1 MGERRKTING
11 DDLLYA
17 LNTLGFEKY
26 LDALRTYLNKYREI
40 IKGDARDNE
49 LNHESMEIARR
60 EDNS

>member
-26 LDALRTYLNKYREI
+26 LDALRAYLNKYREI
-40 IKGDARDNE
+40 IKGDSREND
-49 LNHESMEIARR
+49 IA
-60 EDNS
+60 S

>member
-40 IKGDARDNE
+40 IKGETRE
-49 LNHESMEIARR
+49 SEPSHENFEIARR
-60 EDNS
+60 EEPR

>member
-26 LDALRTYLNKYREI
+26 LDALRVYLNKYRET
-40 IKGDARDNE
+40 IKGEVREVPSNQ
-49 LNHESMEIARR
+49 SEIAKR
-60 EDNS
+60 EDYS